1 MKDTPIQILDH
12 IYYRDEAS
20 LQQTNKFR
28 IASND
33 SQRMLDKNF
42 SVCFSSSDTR
52 KLFIA
57 SNEKTYDTNKI
68 NQRNMSSRVI
78 YLSNQKKIYI
88 LSCEEYKD
96 QCIKRILGKIYDLH
110 RRDCHPTIF
119 NGLWILEPEK
129 EKRQYGKSL

>member
-20 LQQTNKFR
+20 SKTNKFR

-42 SVCFSSSDTR
+42 SVCILSYDA
-52 KLFIA
+52 KCLLIEL
-57 SNEKTYDTNKI
+57 NERTYDIKEI

-78 YLSNQKKIYI
+78 YLSDRKKISI
-88 LSCEEYKD
+88 LSCEED
-96 QCIKRILGKIYDLH
+96 EEECITRILGKIYNLQNQL
-110 RRDCHPTIF
+110 R
-119 NGLWILEPEK
+119 
-129 EKRQYGKSL
+129 

>member
-20 LQQTNKFR
+20 SQTNKFR

-42 SVCFSSSDTR
+42 SVCFSSSDER
-52 KLFIA
+52 SLFIA
-57 SNEKTYDTNKI
+57 LNEKAYDTNKI

-78 YLSNQKKIYI
+78 YLSNKKKVSI
-88 LSCEEYKD
+88 LSCEEYED
-96 QCIKRILGKIYDLH
+96 QCIKRILGKIYNLQNQL
-110 RRDCHPTIF
+110 R
-119 NGLWILEPEK
+119 
-129 EKRQYGKSL
+129 

>member
-20 LQQTNKFR
+20 LETNKFR

-42 SVCFSSSDTR
+42 SVCFLSYDER

-57 SNEKTYDTNKI
+57 SNEKAYDVQEI
-68 NQRNMSSRVI
+68 NQRKLSSRVI
-78 YLSNQKKIYI
+78 YLSDQKKISI
-88 LSCEEYKD
+88 LSCEEDEEK
-96 QCIKRILGKIYDLH
+96 CITKILGKIYNLH
-110 RRDCHPTIF
+110 RRLSSDNF
-119 NGLWILEPEK
+119 
-129 EKRQYGKSL
+129 

>member
-20 LQQTNKFR
+20 SQTNKFR

-42 SVCFSSSDTR
+42 SVCFSSSDER
-52 KLFIA
+52 SLFIA
-57 SNEKTYDTNKI
+57 LNEKTYDIKEI
-68 NQRNMSSRVI
+68 IQRNISSRAI
-78 YLSNQKKIYI
+78 YLSNQKKISI
-88 LSCEEYKD
+88 LSCEEDED

-110 RRDCHPTIF
+110 MRLSSDNF
-119 NGLWILEPEK
+119 
-129 EKRQYGKSL
+129 